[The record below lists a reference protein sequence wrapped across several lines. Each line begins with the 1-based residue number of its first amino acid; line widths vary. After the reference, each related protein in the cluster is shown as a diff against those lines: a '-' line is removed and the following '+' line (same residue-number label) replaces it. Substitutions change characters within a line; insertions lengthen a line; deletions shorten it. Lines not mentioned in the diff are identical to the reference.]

1 MKSRSKFALL
11 LLVGI
16 AILLIGS
23 EIYSIETLDIM
34 SRAIANPKA
43 WSPACTWGYTSG
55 CVTWPYV
62 SVGLIVLGLLA
73 ALAGIIGVVETWFP
87 RGEA

>member
-1 MKSRSKFALL
+1 MKPRSKFALVL
-11 LLVGI
+11 LAGIGILVV
-16 AILLIGS
+16 GS

-34 SRAIANPKA
+34 SRAIANPNA
-43 WSPACTWGYTSG
+43 WLPACTFGYTSG
-55 CVTWPYV
+55 CVIWPYV

-73 ALAGIIGVVETWFP
+73 TLAGLIGVVETWFP